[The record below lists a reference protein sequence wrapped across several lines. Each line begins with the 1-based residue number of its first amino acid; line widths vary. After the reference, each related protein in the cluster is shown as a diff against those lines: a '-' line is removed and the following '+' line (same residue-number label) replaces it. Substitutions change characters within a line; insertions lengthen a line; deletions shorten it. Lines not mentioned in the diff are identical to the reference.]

1 VRLPRIVKRAAHRLG
16 LHRIGTRPCDARVR
30 VLHDGVTLAET
41 GRAIRL
47 DETGS
52 PPRYYIPRE
61 DVRLELLT
69 RSPTTSHCPF
79 KGDATYWSAPGAQDA
94 FWSYEAPAD
103 PEAQPIAGMLAPSPR
118 RVEVRAG

>member
-1 VRLPRIVKRAAHRLG
+1 VRLPRVVKRAAHRLG
-16 LHRIGTRPCDARVR
+16 LHRIRTRPCGARVR
-30 VLHDGVTLAET
+30 VLHDGVALAET
-41 GRAIRL
+41 DRAIRL

-52 PPRYYIPRE
+52 PPRYYLPRD

-69 RSPTTSHCPF
+69 RSSTTSHCPF

-94 FWSYEAPAD
+94 FWSYEAPTD

-118 RVEVRAG
+118 RVEVRVG